1 MTVIKDAYYIVLI
14 ESTNKD
20 TEKGQ
25 LETSDIL
32 KKFGAKDLEWITHNS
47 LYHTWYIRC
56 DDECICLITL
66 SGGII
71 LRCVTNDP
79 NKLIGLTLKIGD

>member
-1 MTVIKDAYYIVLI
+1 MSVKEDNFYIVLI

-20 TEKGQ
+20 TEKGR
-25 LETSDIL
+25 LDTYDIL
-32 KKFGAKDLEWITHNS
+32 RKFGAKDLEWITNGS

-71 LRCVTNDP
+71 LRCVTDDP
-79 NKLIGLTLKIGD
+79 NKFIGLTLKFGD